1 MGMLARKSGRS
12 PFGML
17 EDASGAVNAGGAAVF
32 RGASGRCAKIKNRMN
47 ALIQKLIELQ
57 SVDLRKAELRQQ
69 IDAFPKRLAQIE
81 QTIQASRDSVAQAK
95 QRVVDLHKD
104 RKKLELDAEDWRTKI
119 RKYKDQLY
127 QVKSNEAYKALQEE
141 IRGAEVEMTRAED
154 RLLEE
159 MVGGEKAE
167 EEVKRAESALAEAE
181 KTARSEREKLLAAK
195 TVIEKDYA
203 EADEASK
210 KLLAELPGDIVD
222 HYHRIARRHGG
233 IALAAVSDEAC
244 SMCSVRIRPHVMQLL
259 RQSGNGEIFHCET
272 CTRILYFIEKPAPA
286 ETTPQAS
293 AAEAGN

>member
-1 MGMLARKSGRS
+1 MLARKSGRS
-12 PFGML
+12 ALGML
-17 EDASGAVNAGGAAVF
+17 EDAGGAVNAGAAAVPT
-32 RGASGRCAKIKNRMN
+32 ASGRCAKIKTRMN

-69 IDAFPKRLAQIE
+69 IDAFPKSLAQIE
-81 QTIQASRDSVAQAK
+81 QTLQTSRDSLAKAK

-104 RKKLELDAEDWRTKI
+104 RKKLELDVEDWRAKI

-141 IRGAEVEMTRAED
+141 IRGAEAEMSRAED
-154 RLLEE
+154 RLIEE

-167 EEVKRAESALAEAE
+167 EEVKQAESALAETE
-181 KTARSEREKLLAAK
+181 KTARDEREKLLAAK
-195 TVIEKDYA
+195 GVFEKEYA

-210 KLLAELPGDIVD
+210 TLLAGLPGDIVD

-233 IALAAVSDEAC
+233 VALAAVSDEAC

-272 CTRILYFIEKPAPA
+272 CTRILYFVEKPAPV
-286 ETTPQAS
+286 ETTSQAS
-293 AAEAGN
+293 AAEAIN